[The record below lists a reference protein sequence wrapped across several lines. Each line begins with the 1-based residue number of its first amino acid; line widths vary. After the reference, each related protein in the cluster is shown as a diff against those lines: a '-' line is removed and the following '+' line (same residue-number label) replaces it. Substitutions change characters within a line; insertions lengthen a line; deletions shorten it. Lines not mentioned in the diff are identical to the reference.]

1 MRSIRTFRKLRCF
14 YKGFIHSIFSRMD
27 EKEGKRY
34 GLPGIFE
41 REKISSQPFPR
52 LFEKLLK
59 QLSSL
64 PFTLEE
70 KGEDVISVF
79 KKISLKKVE
88 KEADP
93 NLVISAVDGGHN
105 GKELEGFYF
114 GIATAVAYT
123 GSVYNIVDPS
133 PLCDGHVFRLLSYRG
148 PTWISLI
155 EQRLVYQ
162 VALSVVDK
170 KEPDFLLLD
179 GNLLIRPPYLSEGSE
194 EGETDLDR
202 GTNYIDDRNACIDA
216 LLYLLDE
223 CYRRGIAVAGVVKRP
238 AAQLLSPS
246 KRDAAILDKFMK
258 VGEMVGPMLPKRLW
272 GAPRKG
278 VGHPALLHYASRFR
292 KLQGLSIEDP
302 TTEGFIKVAYLK
314 TTSARGPIRL
324 EIPYW
329 VDPLEVASVILE
341 TSKANPVDGIPLHI
355 LKADELAGVGS
366 DLLRIVYG
374 EMLAKLIK
382 ENPELV
388 GAVRPVRGEEFEL

>member
-1 MRSIRTFRKLRCF
+1 
-14 YKGFIHSIFSRMD
+14 MD
-27 EKEGKRY
+27 EEGIAY

-52 LFEKLLK
+52 LFEKLLR

-64 PFTLEE
+64 PVTLEE
-70 KGEDVISVF
+70 REEST
-79 KKISLKKVE
+79 ISLFKNISFKRVE
-88 KEADP
+88 KEVDP
-93 NLVISAVDGGHN
+93 DLIISAVDGGHN

-123 GSVYNIVDPS
+123 SKVYNIVDPS

-155 EQRLVYQ
+155 EQRLIYQ
-162 VALSVVDK
+162 IALSVVDE

-179 GNLLIRPPYLSEGSE
+179 GNLLIRPPYLSEGSQ
-194 EGETDLDR
+194 EGEIDLDR
-202 GTNYIDDRNACIDA
+202 RTNYIDDRNACIDA

-223 CYRRGIAVAGVVKRP
+223 CYKRGIALAGVVKRP
-238 AAQLLSPS
+238 AAQLLMPS
-246 KRDAAILDKFMK
+246 KRDAAVLDKLMK
-258 VGEMVGPMLPKRLW
+258 VGEMVGPLLPKRLW
-272 GAPRKG
+272 GAPREG

-292 KLQGLSIEDP
+292 KLKGLSIEDP
-302 TTEGFIKVAYLK
+302 TTEGFIKVVYLK
-314 TTSARGPIRL
+314 TTPARGPIRL

-329 VDPLEVASVILE
+329 VDPLEVAGVVLE
-341 TSKANPVDGIPLHI
+341 ASKANPVDGIPVHI

>member
-1 MRSIRTFRKLRCF
+1 
-14 YKGFIHSIFSRMD
+14 MD
-27 EKEGKRY
+27 EEGIAY

-52 LFEKLLK
+52 LFEKLLR

-64 PFTLEE
+64 PVTLEE
-70 KGEDVISVF
+70 REEST
-79 KKISLKKVE
+79 ISLFKNISFKRVE
-88 KEADP
+88 KEVDP
-93 NLVISAVDGGHN
+93 DLIISAVDGGHN

-123 GSVYNIVDPS
+123 SKVYNIVDPS

-155 EQRLVYQ
+155 EQRLIYQ
-162 VALSVVDK
+162 IALSVVDE

-179 GNLLIRPPYLSEGSE
+179 GNLLIRPPYLSEGSQ
-194 EGETDLDR
+194 EGEIDLDR
-202 GTNYIDDRNACIDA
+202 RTNYIDDRNACIDA

-223 CYRRGIAVAGVVKRP
+223 CYKRGIALAGVVKRP
-238 AAQLLSPS
+238 AAQLLMPS
-246 KRDAAILDKFMK
+246 KRDAAVLDKLMK
-258 VGEMVGPMLPKRLW
+258 VGEMVGPLLPKRLW
-272 GAPRKG
+272 GAPREG

-292 KLQGLSIEDP
+292 KLKGFSIEDP
-302 TTEGFIKVAYLK
+302 TTEGFIKVVYLK
-314 TTSARGPIRL
+314 TTPARGPIRL

-329 VDPLEVASVILE
+329 VDPLEVAGVVLE
-341 TSKANPVDGIPLHI
+341 ASKANPVDGIPVHI

>member
-1 MRSIRTFRKLRCF
+1 MEEEEELNS
-14 YKGFIHSIFSRMD
+14 
-27 EKEGKRY
+27 
-34 GLPGIFE
+34 GLPGVFE

-64 PFTLEE
+64 PLAVEE
-70 KGEDVISVF
+70 KEKGAISIL
-79 KKISLKKVE
+79 KGISFKKVE
-88 KEADP
+88 KEVSPD
-93 NLVISAVDGGHN
+93 LIVSAVDGGHN

-123 GSVYNIVDPS
+123 GRVYSIVDPS

-148 PTWISLI
+148 PTWISLL

-162 VALSVVDK
+162 IALSVVEK
-170 KEPDFLLLD
+170 REPDVLLLD

-194 EGETDLDR
+194 EGEIDLDR
-202 GTNYIDDRNACIDA
+202 GANYIDDRNACIDA

-223 CYRRGIAVAGVVKRP
+223 CYKRGTAVAGVVKRP
-238 AAQLLSPS
+238 AAQLIMPS
-246 KRDAAILDKFMK
+246 KRDAAILDRLMK
-258 VGEMVGPMLPKRLW
+258 VGEMAGPMLPKRLW
-272 GAPRKG
+272 GAPRGG
-278 VGHPALLHYASRFR
+278 VGHPALLHYASRYR
-292 KLQGLSIEDP
+292 KLQNLSIEDP
-302 TTEGFIKVAYLK
+302 ITEGFIKVAYLK
-314 TTSARGPIRL
+314 TTPARGPIRL

-329 VDPLEVASVILE
+329 VDPLEVSSVVLE
-341 TSKANPVDGIPLHI
+341 TSKANPVDGIPIHI

-366 DLLRIVYG
+366 DLLRIIYG